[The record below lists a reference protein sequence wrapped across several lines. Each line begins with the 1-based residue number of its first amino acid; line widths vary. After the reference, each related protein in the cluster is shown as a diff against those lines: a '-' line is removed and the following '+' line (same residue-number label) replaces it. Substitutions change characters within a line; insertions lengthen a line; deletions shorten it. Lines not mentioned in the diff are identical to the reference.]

1 MKIARCASAGRKF
14 WGAVTAGSVKPIK
27 GSPFESIEFSGAE
40 LPLDAV
46 ELLAPVND
54 NRPQIVVVGL
64 NYRKHIEEA
73 KAKGWDLE
81 EKQEPVYFM
90 VPSTALCGHKS
101 PIKLAK
107 PEHATQFEAE
117 LVLVIGKESKDV
129 SVEKAEL
136 GIFGY
141 TCGNDIS
148 DRTIQKADGQWTRAK
163 GFSTYKPAGP
173 WIETIKPPTDAAIVL
188 RRNGFERQRA
198 KLSDMIFPPAM
209 LVSFI
214 SRHMCLF
221 PGDLVFTGTP
231 AGVGSIKPGD
241 EVEVEIEGI
250 GRLVNMVL

>member
-1 MKIARCASAGRKF
+1 MKIARCASAGSKF
-14 WGAVTAGSVKPIK
+14 WGAVTPDSVMPIK
-27 GSPFESIEFSGAE
+27 GSPFDSIEFSGDG

-54 NRPQIVVVGL
+54 NRPQIVLVGL

-73 KAKGWDLE
+73 RAKGWNLE

-90 VPSTALCGHKS
+90 VPFTALCGHKS
-101 PIKLAK
+101 PVKLVR

-117 LVLVIGKESKDV
+117 LVLVIGKETKDV
-129 SVEKAEL
+129 PVEKAEL
-136 GIFGY
+136 SIFGY

-148 DRTIQKADGQWTRAK
+148 DRTIQKADDQWTRAK
-163 GFSTYKPAGP
+163 GFPTYKPAGP
-173 WIETIKPPTDAAIVL
+173 WIETVKPPSDAAIVL
-188 RRNGFERQRA
+188 KKNGFERQRA
-198 KLSDMIFPPAM
+198 KLSDMIVPPAL

-231 AGVGSIKPGD
+231 AGVGSIKSGD
-241 EVEVEIEGI
+241 EIEVEIEGI
-250 GRLVNMVL
+250 GKLVNTVL